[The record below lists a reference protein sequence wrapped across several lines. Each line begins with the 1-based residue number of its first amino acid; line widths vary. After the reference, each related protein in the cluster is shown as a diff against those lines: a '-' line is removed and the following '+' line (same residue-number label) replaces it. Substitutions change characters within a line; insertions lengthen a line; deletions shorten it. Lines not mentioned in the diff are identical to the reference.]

1 MHHLYDN
8 AKKFRFV
15 ALGFTMFY
23 RQHTAHIKQAFTVL
37 IIAVAL
43 LTLGLNL
50 NYFGYFGGD
59 LYWISVVQ
67 RLVNTNSVDISKV
80 LNIYIPCSGLVLVVV
95 TSTATVVCLVRSD
108 DRSAHIKSSITVI
121 LMNLGLIFYL
131 ILLLVVTFIKLP
143 FGHDSMLEYLQSGRY
158 EVYYFYY
165 FVGTYM
171 PLLLAV
177 YNPLVVATRC
187 QGTRSLAAKW
197 LIALLTLCRV
207 GDNIFFK
214 SSRNRAIRTQQ
225 KPDSSKCAI

>member
-1 MHHLYDN
+1 
-8 AKKFRFV
+8 
-15 ALGFTMFY
+15 MFY
-23 RQHTAHIKQAFTVL
+23 RQHTAHIKLAFTVL
-37 IIAVAL
+37 IIVVAL

-59 LYWISVVQ
+59 LYWISVAQ
-67 RLVNTNSVDISKV
+67 WLVNTNRVDISKV
-80 LNIYIPCSGLVLVVV
+80 LNIYTPCSGLVLAVV
-95 TSTATVVCLVRSD
+95 TSTATVVCLVTSD
-108 DRSAHIKSSITVI
+108 DRSAHIKNCVTVI

-131 ILLLVVTFIKLP
+131 VLLFVATFKLP
-143 FGHDSMLEYLQSGRY
+143 FGYDSMLEYLQSGRY

-214 SSRNRAIRTQQ
+214 SSRNRAVRTQQ

>member
-1 MHHLYDN
+1 
-8 AKKFRFV
+8 
-15 ALGFTMFY
+15 MFY
-23 RQHTAHIKQAFTVL
+23 RQHTAHIKLAFTVL

-59 LYWISVVQ
+59 VYWISVVQ
-67 RLVNTNSVDISKV
+67 WLVNNNNVDISKV
-80 LNIYIPCSGLVLVVV
+80 LNIYIPCSGLVLVVL
-95 TSTATVVCLVRSD
+95 TSTATVVCLVLSD
-108 DRSAHIKSSITVI
+108 DRSTHIKSCVTVI

-131 ILLLVVTFIKLP
+131 VLLFVATFKLP

-214 SSRNRAIRTQQ
+214 SSRNRAVRTQQ

>member
-1 MHHLYDN
+1 M
-8 AKKFRFV
+8 
-15 ALGFTMFY
+15 ALGFGFY
-23 RQHTAHIKQAFTVL
+23 YRRYTGHIKLVFTVILVSLTLL
-37 IIAVAL
+37 I
-43 LTLGLNL
+43 LGLNL
-50 NYFGYFGGD
+50 DYFGYFGRD
-59 LYWISVVQ
+59 VYFITVIQWTVSSENSATIS
-67 RLVNTNSVDISKV
+67 I
-80 LNIYIPCSGLVLVVV
+80 LNIYIPFPGLVLAVV
-95 TSTATVVCLVRSD
+95 TSIATVLCLVTSDERSTHY
-108 DRSAHIKSSITVI
+108 RSCVTVI

-131 ILLLVVTFIKLP
+131 VLLFVATFKLP
-143 FGHDSMLEYLQSGRY
+143 FGYDSMLEYLQSGRY

-214 SSRNRAIRTQQ
+214 SSRNRAVRTQQ